1 MIKSINNIIDDK
13 EQDNNIKNKNI
24 NNIKIIN
31 DDMNEEKTI
40 TIGDIGN
47 NLSDA
52 ESSQKNKS
60 LKDSLNMRSQEN
72 NAQKEKIEEKGL
84 ENLKNIVLEDF
95 KVRINKE
102 KESEE

>member
-31 DDMNEEKTI
+31 DDMNEEKAI
-40 TIGDIGN
+40 TVGDIGN
-47 NLSDA
+47 NSSDA
-52 ESSQKNKS
+52 ESTQKNKS
-60 LKDSLNMRSQEN
+60 LKDSLNMPLKEN
-72 NAQKEKIEEKGL
+72 NNQKEKNEEKGL

-102 KESEE
+102 KEADE